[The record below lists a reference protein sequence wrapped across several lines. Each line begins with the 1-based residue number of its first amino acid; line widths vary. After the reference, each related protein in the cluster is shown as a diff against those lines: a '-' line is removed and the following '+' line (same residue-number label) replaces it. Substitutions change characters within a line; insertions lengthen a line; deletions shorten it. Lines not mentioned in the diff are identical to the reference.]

1 MGGVAGHMDHLY
13 ENRDLTFGEMKEI
26 LEAAANGELT
36 AEEKVDGQNLF
47 LSYSIPEGKA
57 KGARNKGNL
66 KSGGLDATGLAQKFA
81 GRGNLEKAFTGG
93 FRTFEKAVE
102 VLSDE
107 EKERIFGPN
116 TNIWYNAEVMDPGNA
131 NVILYDD
138 KTLKIHDVGHFIF
151 DRDNG
156 EQSPIPEGTLET
168 LDNALE
174 RMEQRLHKDDFRLA
188 RRAMVDIKKIEDDGE
203 TLNKAISKIN
213 NEMRREG
220 LNDDSTIV
228 DYMFKRLMNG
238 MDSDL
243 PPSLREEIVNY
254 ILKLPGNIGLR
265 ALKKGLNPQDL
276 RDLNS
281 LIASSKSLLQQS
293 VEPLEIAIHDF
304 TVDLLKGLE
313 SVFIADNEK
322 EVVRLKSELSNAVR
336 EITNV
341 GAENPEAMAVMQRH
355 LNKIKDFSM
364 ITTPV
369 EAVVFDYNGHTY
381 KFAGNFAPLN
391 QILGMFR
398 YGNLKRSTKESLVV
412 DKPIITEKE
421 NNIKKERAKQ
431 FVLNLPKFSPNESWG
446 KPQSMERK
454 QVEKIFA
461 TISGGASIQ
470 AKFDDIIGRANFD
483 TNMRAPRRIISTL
496 IFLESLSAVINSFT
510 ESSAGFV
517 FEGFLAAMFSGK
529 QVIDPDDGSKPIED
543 IVAFSTLEGNK
554 GIPVSLKLLK
564 EDGTIKG
571 SFTNLVEA
579 LNTYPEMLYIV
590 TRKLGDEIQ
599 IQQFAITRDNVI
611 ELLTSGKQ
619 EKAKYEL
626 FGSGDKPLVYP
637 GKRTDVPED
646 LLAKYDRKLVKYKN
660 NVVKQVEELKKLYA
674 AAEWPVRY
682 ELLKNTYG
690 YSAQKR
696 DAMAAKYEKAK
707 KEKEAR
713 LKQQDTQATQPEEE
727 TQPVENNPELA
738 EEGLVRLTIEEQ
750 RELWKTDLL
759 TEDQSAKGRSWSL
772 SVKEIVP
779 DTKKG
784 TGISSDISGFKIL
797 GNLPVSTDRIVAVA
811 ENYMDVL
818 EGSIEEI
825 FKATKN
831 LSDDIDGYFTYGD
844 RSDAITA
851 GDGAIKNSEIIAQEM
866 KTQVAQ
872 DKTAPA
878 QRNESLNTT
887 AQVITEKEGKRIALF
902 PGKFK
907 PPHRGHFDYVNKIA
921 KRSDVDEVIVLISPV
936 DYPEVSNAQSLRIWE
951 EYLENGEPN
960 ITAKIADYR
969 SPVQAV
975 YEFVA
980 DPDSASDGDTVLLV
994 KSSKDVGDTRFD
1006 RAQSYAERHNPGVN
1020 VEDII
1025 EDPVQS
1031 RAGIVYSARDMRKA
1045 IADGDKETFVSY
1057 IPPNADADAIWAALT
1072 TTTEDVTNFIDT
1084 AIEEMSGMAGGA
1096 VGGYSGGGTVNIRKR
1111 SKNERPK
1118 VRRAKR
1124 QRRR

>member
-93 FRTFEKAVE
+93 FNTFEKAVE
-102 VLSDE
+102 ALSDE
-107 EKERIFGPN
+107 EKERIFGPD

-138 KTLKIHDVGHFIF
+138 KTLKIHDVGHFVF
-151 DRDNG
+151 DRESG

-168 LDNALE
+168 LDDAME
-174 RMEQRLHKDDFRLA
+174 RMEQKLHKDDFRLA

-203 TLNKAISKIN
+203 VLNKAISKIN
-213 NEMRREG
+213 NEMRKEG
-220 LNDDSTIV
+220 LNDDSTVV

-243 PPSLREEIVNY
+243 PPNLREEIINY
-254 ILKLPGNIGLR
+254 ILKLPGNMGLR

-276 RDLNS
+276 QDLNAI
-281 LIASSKSLLQQS
+281 IATSKSLLQQS
-293 VEPLEIAIHDF
+293 IEPLELAIHDF

-322 EVVRLKSELSNAVR
+322 EVMRLKEELATAVR

-355 LNKIKDFSM
+355 LNKIKDFSK

-398 YGNLKRSTKESLVV
+398 YGNLKR
-412 DKPIITEKE
+412 
-421 NNIKKERAKQ
+421 
-431 FVLNLPKFSPNESWG
+431 
-446 KPQSMERK
+446 
-454 QVEKIFA
+454 
-461 TISGGASIQ
+461 
-470 AKFDDIIGRANFD
+470 
-483 TNMRAPRRIISTL
+483 
-496 IFLESLSAVINSFT
+496 
-510 ESSAGFV
+510 
-517 FEGFLAAMFSGK
+517 
-529 QVIDPDDGSKPIED
+529 
-543 IVAFSTLEGNK
+543 
-554 GIPVSLKLLK
+554 
-564 EDGTIKG
+564 
-571 SFTNLVEA
+571 
-579 LNTYPEMLYIV
+579 
-590 TRKLGDEIQ
+590 
-599 IQQFAITRDNVI
+599 
-611 ELLTSGKQ
+611 
-619 EKAKYEL
+619 
-626 FGSGDKPLVYP
+626 
-637 GKRTDVPED
+637 
-646 LLAKYDRKLVKYKN
+646 
-660 NVVKQVEELKKLYA
+660 
-674 AAEWPVRY
+674 
-682 ELLKNTYG
+682 
-690 YSAQKR
+690 
-696 DAMAAKYEKAK
+696 
-707 KEKEAR
+707 
-713 LKQQDTQATQPEEE
+713 
-727 TQPVENNPELA
+727 
-738 EEGLVRLTIEEQ
+738 
-750 RELWKTDLL
+750 KT
-759 TEDQSAKGRSWSL
+759 
-772 SVKEIVP
+772 
-779 DTKKG
+779 
-784 TGISSDISGFKIL
+784 
-797 GNLPVSTDRIVAVA
+797 
-811 ENYMDVL
+811 
-818 EGSIEEI
+818 
-825 FKATKN
+825 
-831 LSDDIDGYFTYGD
+831 
-844 RSDAITA
+844 
-851 GDGAIKNSEIIAQEM
+851 
-866 KTQVAQ
+866 
-872 DKTAPA
+872 
-878 QRNESLNTT
+878 NESLN
-887 AQVITEKEGKRIALF
+887 ANARVITEEDGKRIALF

-921 KRSDVDEVIVLISPV
+921 KRPDVDEVVVLISPV
-936 DYPEVSNAQSLRIWE
+936 DYPEVSNAQALKIWD
-951 EYLENGEPN
+951 EYLENGESN

-980 DPDSASDGDTVLLV
+980 DPATAKDGDTILLV
-994 KSSKDVGDTRFD
+994 KSSKDVGDTRCD

-1020 VEDII
+1020 VEDIV

-1031 RAGIVYSARDMRKA
+1031 RAGVVYSARDMRKA

-1096 VGGYSGGGTVNIRKR
+1096 VGGYSLPIGGRKKR
-1111 SKNERPK
+1111 STT
-1118 VRRAKR
+1118 RRAKR

>member
-93 FRTFEKAVE
+93 FNTFEKAVE
-102 VLSDE
+102 ALSDE
-107 EKERIFGPN
+107 EKERIFGPD

-151 DRDNG
+151 DRESG

-168 LDNALE
+168 LDDAME
-174 RMEQRLHKDDFRLA
+174 RMEQKLHKDDFRLA

-203 TLNKAISKIN
+203 ALNKAISKIN
-213 NEMRREG
+213 NEMRKEG
-220 LNDDSTIV
+220 LNDDSTVV

-243 PPSLREEIVNY
+243 PPNLREEIINY
-254 ILKLPGNIGLR
+254 ILKLPGNMGLR

-276 RDLNS
+276 QDLNAI
-281 LIASSKSLLQQS
+281 IATSKSLLQQS
-293 VEPLEIAIHDF
+293 IEPLELAIHDF

-322 EVVRLKSELSNAVR
+322 EVMRLKGELATAVR

-355 LNKIKDFSM
+355 LNKIKDFSK

-398 YGNLKRSTKESLVV
+398 YGNLKR
-412 DKPIITEKE
+412 
-421 NNIKKERAKQ
+421 
-431 FVLNLPKFSPNESWG
+431 
-446 KPQSMERK
+446 
-454 QVEKIFA
+454 
-461 TISGGASIQ
+461 
-470 AKFDDIIGRANFD
+470 
-483 TNMRAPRRIISTL
+483 
-496 IFLESLSAVINSFT
+496 
-510 ESSAGFV
+510 
-517 FEGFLAAMFSGK
+517 
-529 QVIDPDDGSKPIED
+529 
-543 IVAFSTLEGNK
+543 
-554 GIPVSLKLLK
+554 
-564 EDGTIKG
+564 
-571 SFTNLVEA
+571 
-579 LNTYPEMLYIV
+579 
-590 TRKLGDEIQ
+590 
-599 IQQFAITRDNVI
+599 
-611 ELLTSGKQ
+611 
-619 EKAKYEL
+619 
-626 FGSGDKPLVYP
+626 
-637 GKRTDVPED
+637 
-646 LLAKYDRKLVKYKN
+646 
-660 NVVKQVEELKKLYA
+660 
-674 AAEWPVRY
+674 
-682 ELLKNTYG
+682 
-690 YSAQKR
+690 
-696 DAMAAKYEKAK
+696 
-707 KEKEAR
+707 
-713 LKQQDTQATQPEEE
+713 
-727 TQPVENNPELA
+727 
-738 EEGLVRLTIEEQ
+738 
-750 RELWKTDLL
+750 KT
-759 TEDQSAKGRSWSL
+759 
-772 SVKEIVP
+772 
-779 DTKKG
+779 
-784 TGISSDISGFKIL
+784 
-797 GNLPVSTDRIVAVA
+797 
-811 ENYMDVL
+811 
-818 EGSIEEI
+818 
-825 FKATKN
+825 
-831 LSDDIDGYFTYGD
+831 
-844 RSDAITA
+844 
-851 GDGAIKNSEIIAQEM
+851 
-866 KTQVAQ
+866 
-872 DKTAPA
+872 
-878 QRNESLNTT
+878 NESLNTN
-887 AQVITEKEGKRIALF
+887 ARVITEEDGKRIALF

-921 KRSDVDEVIVLISPV
+921 KRPDVDEVVVLISPV
-936 DYPEVSNAQSLRIWE
+936 DYPEVSNAQALKIWD
-951 EYLENGEPN
+951 EYLENGESN

-980 DPDSASDGDTVLLV
+980 DPVTAKDGDTILLV

-1020 VEDII
+1020 VEDIV

-1031 RAGIVYSARDMRKA
+1031 RAGVVYSARDMRKA

-1072 TTTEDVTNFIDT
+1072 TTTEDVTNFIDD

-1096 VGGYSGGGTVNIRKR
+1096 VGGYSLPIGGRKKR
-1111 SKNERPK
+1111 STT
-1118 VRRAKR
+1118 RRAKR

>member
-26 LEAAANGELT
+26 LESAANGELT

-93 FRTFEKAVE
+93 FNTFEKAVE
-102 VLSDE
+102 ALSDE
-107 EKERIFGPN
+107 EKERIFGPD

-151 DRDNG
+151 DRESG
-156 EQSPIPEGTLET
+156 EQSPIPDGTLET
-168 LDNALE
+168 LDDTME
-174 RMEQRLHKDDFRLA
+174 RMEQKLHKDDFRLA
-188 RRAMVDIKKIEDDGE
+188 RRAMVDIKKIEDDGKS
-203 TLNKAISKIN
+203 LNKAISKIN
-213 NEMRREG
+213 NEMKKEG
-220 LNDDSTIV
+220 LNDDSTVV

-238 MDSDL
+238 MDTDL
-243 PPSLREEIVNY
+243 PPNLREEIVNY

-265 ALKKGLNPQDL
+265 ALKKGLAPQDL
-276 RDLNS
+276 QDLNS
-281 LIASSKSLLQQS
+281 VIASSKSLLQQS
-293 VEPLEIAIHDF
+293 VEPLELAIHDF

-322 EVVRLKSELSNAVR
+322 EVMRLKSELATAVR

-355 LNKIKDFSM
+355 LNKIKDFSK

-398 YGNLKRSTKESLVV
+398 YGNLKR
-412 DKPIITEKE
+412 
-421 NNIKKERAKQ
+421 
-431 FVLNLPKFSPNESWG
+431 
-446 KPQSMERK
+446 
-454 QVEKIFA
+454 
-461 TISGGASIQ
+461 
-470 AKFDDIIGRANFD
+470 
-483 TNMRAPRRIISTL
+483 
-496 IFLESLSAVINSFT
+496 
-510 ESSAGFV
+510 
-517 FEGFLAAMFSGK
+517 
-529 QVIDPDDGSKPIED
+529 
-543 IVAFSTLEGNK
+543 
-554 GIPVSLKLLK
+554 
-564 EDGTIKG
+564 
-571 SFTNLVEA
+571 
-579 LNTYPEMLYIV
+579 
-590 TRKLGDEIQ
+590 
-599 IQQFAITRDNVI
+599 
-611 ELLTSGKQ
+611 
-619 EKAKYEL
+619 
-626 FGSGDKPLVYP
+626 
-637 GKRTDVPED
+637 
-646 LLAKYDRKLVKYKN
+646 
-660 NVVKQVEELKKLYA
+660 
-674 AAEWPVRY
+674 
-682 ELLKNTYG
+682 
-690 YSAQKR
+690 
-696 DAMAAKYEKAK
+696 
-707 KEKEAR
+707 
-713 LKQQDTQATQPEEE
+713 
-727 TQPVENNPELA
+727 
-738 EEGLVRLTIEEQ
+738 
-750 RELWKTDLL
+750 KT
-759 TEDQSAKGRSWSL
+759 
-772 SVKEIVP
+772 
-779 DTKKG
+779 
-784 TGISSDISGFKIL
+784 
-797 GNLPVSTDRIVAVA
+797 
-811 ENYMDVL
+811 
-818 EGSIEEI
+818 
-825 FKATKN
+825 
-831 LSDDIDGYFTYGD
+831 
-844 RSDAITA
+844 
-851 GDGAIKNSEIIAQEM
+851 
-866 KTQVAQ
+866 
-872 DKTAPA
+872 
-878 QRNESLNTT
+878 NESLN
-887 AQVITEKEGKRIALF
+887 ANARVITEEDGKRIALF

-921 KRSDVDEVIVLISPV
+921 KRPDVDEVVVLISPV
-936 DYPEVSNAQSLRIWE
+936 DYPEVSNAQALKIWD
-951 EYLENGEPN
+951 EYLENGESN

-980 DPDSASDGDTVLLV
+980 DPATAKEGDTILLV
-994 KSSKDVGDTRFD
+994 KSSKDIGDTRFD

-1020 VEDII
+1020 VEDIV

-1031 RAGIVYSARDMRKA
+1031 RAGVVYSARDMRKA

-1096 VGGYSGGGTVNIRKR
+1096 VGGYSGGGTVNIRRR